1 MAWAN
6 VSNVLTANVDSA
18 ADNPADAREDI
29 RKAFVELQAVIN
41 GRGAVNGVA
50 SLNSS
55 TQIPAA
61 QIPTTLVS
69 TTGDITL
76 QPNTA
81 RTSFEDVINLQP
93 VDYASLPAA
102 PTKGDVAYL
111 TTDGAAA
118 SKEQLVFYNGSGWK
132 YVADPTGSDVA
143 AS

>member
-50 SLNSS
+50 SLNAS
-55 TQIPAA
+55 TQVPAA
-61 QIPTTLVS
+61 QIPATLVS

-76 QPNTA
+76 QPNSA

-102 PTKGDVAYL
+102 PAKGDVAYL
-111 TTDGAAA
+111 TTDGGAT
-118 SKEQLVFYNGSGWK
+118 SQEQIIYYNGTDWK
-132 YVADPTGSDVA
+132 YMANLATVAS
-143 AS
+143 S

>member
-50 SLNSS
+50 SLNAS

-76 QPNTA
+76 QPNSA
-81 RTSFEDVINLQP
+81 RVSFEDIINLEP
-93 VDYASLPAA
+93 IDHASLPAS
-102 PTKGDVAYL
+102 PSKGDIAFL
-111 TTDGAAA
+111 TTDSGATPQN
-118 SKEQLVFYNGSGWK
+118 KPVYYNGTAWYYFDDTTVS
-132 YVADPTGSDVA
+132 
-143 AS
+143 

>member
-18 ADNPADAREDI
+18 TDNPADAREDI
-29 RKAFVELQAVIN
+29 RKAFIELQAVIN

-50 SLNSS
+50 SLDS
-55 TQIPAA
+55 TTKVPAA
-61 QIPTTLVS
+61 QIPSTLVS

-93 VDYASLPAA
+93 VDYSSLPAT
-102 PTKGDVAYL
+102 PSKGDVAYL

-118 SKEQLVFYNGSGWK
+118 SQEQIVYYNGTDWK
-132 YVADPTGSDVA
+132 YMANLATVAS
-143 AS
+143 S

>member
-18 ADNPADAREDI
+18 TDNPADAREDI

-50 SLNSS
+50 SLNAS
-55 TQIPAA
+55 TQVPAA
-61 QIPTTLVS
+61 QIPSTLVS

-76 QPNTA
+76 QPNSA

-111 TTDGAAA
+111 TTDGGAT
-118 SKEQLVFYNGSGWK
+118 SQEQIIYYNGTDWK
-132 YVADPTGSDVA
+132 YMANLATVA

>member
-6 VSNVLTANVDSA
+6 VSNVSTANVDSA
-18 ADNPADAREDI
+18 SDNPADAREDI

-41 GRGAVNGVA
+41 GRGTVNGVA
-50 SLNSS
+50 SLDAS

-61 QIPTTLVS
+61 QIPTTFVS
-69 TTGDITL
+69 TVGDITF

-81 RTSFEDVINLQP
+81 RTSFEDVINLEP
-93 VDYASLPAA
+93 VDYASLPATPA
-102 PTKGDVAYL
+102 KGDVAYL

-118 SKEQLVFYNGSGWK
+118 SQEQIVYYNGTDWK
-132 YVADPTGSDVA
+132 YMANLATVA

>member
-6 VSNVLTANVDSA
+6 VSNVLTANVSSA
-18 ADNPADAREDI
+18 TDNPADAREDI
-29 RKAFVELQAVIN
+29 RKAFIELQAVIN

-50 SLNSS
+50 SLDS
-55 TQIPAA
+55 TTKVPAA
-61 QIPTTLVS
+61 QIPSTLVS

-93 VDYASLPAA
+93 VDYSSLPATPA
-102 PTKGDVAYL
+102 KGDVAYL

-118 SKEQLVFYNGSGWK
+118 SQEQIVYYNGTDWK
-132 YVADPTGSDVA
+132 YMANLATVAS
-143 AS
+143 S

>member
-18 ADNPADAREDI
+18 TDNPADAREDI

-50 SLNSS
+50 SLNAS
-55 TQIPAA
+55 TQVPAA
-61 QIPTTLVS
+61 QIPATLVS

-76 QPNTA
+76 QPNSA

-93 VDYASLPAA
+93 VDYASLPATPA
-102 PTKGDVAYL
+102 KGDMAYL
-111 TTDGAAA
+111 TTDGGAT
-118 SKEQLVFYNGSGWK
+118 SQEQIIYYNGTDWK
-132 YVADPTGSDVA
+132 YMANLATVAS
-143 AS
+143 S

>member
-29 RKAFVELQAVIN
+29 RKALVELQAVIN

-50 SLNSS
+50 SLNAS

-76 QPNTA
+76 QPNSA

-102 PTKGDVAYL
+102 PSKGDVAYL
-111 TTDGAAA
+111 TTDGGAT
-118 SKEQLVFYNGSGWK
+118 SQEQIVYYNGTDWK
-132 YVADPTGSDVA
+132 YMANLATVAS
-143 AS
+143 S

>member
-6 VSNVLTANVDSA
+6 VSNVLTANVSSA
-18 ADNPADAREDI
+18 TDNPADAREDI
-29 RKAFVELQAVIN
+29 RKAFIELQAVIN

-50 SLNSS
+50 SLDS
-55 TQIPAA
+55 TTKVPAA
-61 QIPTTLVS
+61 QIPSTLVS

-93 VDYASLPAA
+93 VDYSSLPAT
-102 PTKGDVAYL
+102 PSKGDVAYL

-118 SKEQLVFYNGSGWK
+118 SQEQIVYYNGTDWK
-132 YVADPTGSDVA
+132 YMANLATVAS
-143 AS
+143 S

>member
-50 SLNSS
+50 SLNAS
-55 TQIPAA
+55 TQVPAA
-61 QIPTTLVS
+61 QIPSTLVS

-76 QPNTA
+76 QPNSS

-111 TTDGAAA
+111 TTDSGAT
-118 SKEQLVFYNGSGWK
+118 SVEQIVYYNGTDWK
-132 YVADPTGSDVA
+132 YMANLATVL
-143 AS
+143 

>member
-50 SLNSS
+50 SLNAS
-55 TQIPAA
+55 TQVPAA
-61 QIPTTLVS
+61 QIPSTLVS

-76 QPNTA
+76 QPNSS

-102 PTKGDVAYL
+102 PSKGDVAYL
-111 TTDGAAA
+111 TTDGGAT
-118 SKEQLVFYNGSGWK
+118 SQEQIVYYNGTDWK
-132 YVADPTGSDVA
+132 YMANLATVA

>member
-50 SLNSS
+50 SLNAS
-55 TQIPAA
+55 TQVPAA
-61 QIPTTLVS
+61 QIPSTLVS

-76 QPNTA
+76 QPNSA

-111 TTDGAAA
+111 TTDSVAT
-118 SKEQLVFYNGSGWK
+118 SVEQIVYYNGTDWK
-132 YVADPTGSDVA
+132 YMANLATVL
-143 AS
+143 